1 MTQIAPT
8 PAPES
13 ATPGSPQQPSLPV
26 SPQSNAAPKP
36 KFNRRLLIPIG
47 LATVAI
53 GYGVWLILPRPAETV
68 LHISG
73 RLESDETDIGAKTG
87 GRIVKILV
95 REGDVVKKG
104 AVVVEMQ
111 DEEISAQLSG
121 LTAQIES
128 ARQEENQAKQDVAV
142 AESRMREADLNLQ
155 QSKGDS
161 SGRVEQAQSNVSAAE
176 ADLLQAKAQV
186 EQAKAQVQQS
196 KSELRFAQLER
207 DRYVKLVAEGAVN
220 QQLLDQ
226 KQTTLD
232 TTEASL
238 NTSEAKLV
246 ASQAAV
252 KSQVD
257 RLAAASGSL
266 TQVRSTGLNPEIR
279 TAQLD
284 AFSQQKTQ
292 AQAKLA
298 AAQAKVKNAEASRD
312 QIQRRLESFKVRSP
326 IDGIVQD
333 RPLEPGAVVSAGKTL
348 LTVLDPS
355 AVYLRGYIPEG
366 DIGKIRVSQTARVL
380 LDSSPNQ
387 PFSARVSQIDT
398 KASFTPENIYFK
410 QDRVKQVFGIKLSI
424 DKPEGFAKP
433 GMPADAEIDLG
444 L

>member
-1 MTQIAPT
+1 MTQIAPN

-13 ATPGSPQQPSLPV
+13 ATSGSPQQPSLPV
-26 SPQSNAAPKP
+26 SPQSNADPKP
-36 KFNRRLLIPIG
+36 KFDRRLLIPIG
-47 LATVAI
+47 LAAAAI

-95 REGDVVKKG
+95 REG
-104 AVVVEMQ
+104 
-111 DEEISAQLSG
+111 
-121 LTAQIES
+121 
-128 ARQEENQAKQDVAV
+128 
-142 AESRMREADLNLQ
+142 EADLNLQ

-232 TTEASL
+232 TTKASL
-238 NTSEAKLV
+238 NTAKAKLV

-298 AAQAKVKNAEASRD
+298 AAQAKVKNAQASRD

-424 DKPEGFAKP
+424 DKPEGFAKL

>member
-1 MTQIAPT
+1 MTQIAPNPT
-8 PAPES
+8 PES
-13 ATPGSPQQPSLPV
+13 ATSGSPQQPSLPV
-26 SPQSNAAPKP
+26 SPQSNADPKP
-36 KFNRRLLIPIG
+36 KFDRRLLIPIG
-47 LATVAI
+47 LAAAAI

-95 REGDVVKKG
+95 REG
-104 AVVVEMQ
+104 
-111 DEEISAQLSG
+111 
-121 LTAQIES
+121 
-128 ARQEENQAKQDVAV
+128 
-142 AESRMREADLNLQ
+142 EADLNLQ

-232 TTEASL
+232 TTKASL
-238 NTSEAKLV
+238 NTAKAKLV

-298 AAQAKVKNAEASRD
+298 AAQAKVKNAQASRD

-424 DKPEGFAKP
+424 DKPEGFAKL

>member
-1 MTQIAPT
+1 MRYLLDTCVISDFIQLVSSVFFEVSIMTQIAPNPT
-8 PAPES
+8 PES
-13 ATPGSPQQPSLPV
+13 ATSGSPQQPSLPV
-26 SPQSNAAPKP
+26 SPQSNADPKP
-36 KFNRRLLIPIG
+36 KFDRRLPIPIG
-47 LATVAI
+47 LAAAAI

-95 REGDVVKKG
+95 REG
-104 AVVVEMQ
+104 
-111 DEEISAQLSG
+111 
-121 LTAQIES
+121 
-128 ARQEENQAKQDVAV
+128 
-142 AESRMREADLNLQ
+142 EADLNLQ

-232 TTEASL
+232 TTKASL
-238 NTSEAKLV
+238 NTAKAKLV

-284 AFSQQKTQ
+284 ASSQQKTQ

-298 AAQAKVKNAEASRD
+298 AAQAKVKNAQASRD

-424 DKPEGFAKP
+424 DKPEGFAKL

>member
-1 MTQIAPT
+1 MTQIAPN

-13 ATPGSPQQPSLPV
+13 ATSGSPQQPSLPV
-26 SPQSNAAPKP
+26 SPQSNADPKP
-36 KFNRRLLIPIG
+36 KFDRRLLIPIG
-47 LATVAI
+47 LAAAAI

-95 REGDVVKKG
+95 REG
-104 AVVVEMQ
+104 
-111 DEEISAQLSG
+111 
-121 LTAQIES
+121 
-128 ARQEENQAKQDVAV
+128 
-142 AESRMREADLNLQ
+142 EADLNLQ

-238 NTSEAKLV
+238 NTAEAKLV

-298 AAQAKVKNAEASRD
+298 AAQAKVKNAQASRD

-424 DKPEGFAKP
+424 DKPEGFAKL

>member
-1 MTQIAPT
+1 MRYLLDTCVISDFIQLVSSVFFEVSIMTQIAPNPT
-8 PAPES
+8 PES
-13 ATPGSPQQPSLPV
+13 ATSGSPQQPSLPV
-26 SPQSNAAPKP
+26 SPQSNADPKP
-36 KFNRRLLIPIG
+36 KFDRRLPIPIG
-47 LATVAI
+47 LAAAAI

-95 REGDVVKKG
+95 REG
-104 AVVVEMQ
+104 
-111 DEEISAQLSG
+111 
-121 LTAQIES
+121 
-128 ARQEENQAKQDVAV
+128 
-142 AESRMREADLNLQ
+142 EADLNLQ

-196 KSELRFAQLER
+196 KSELRFAQVER

-232 TTEASL
+232 TTKASL
-238 NTSEAKLV
+238 NTAKAKLV

-298 AAQAKVKNAEASRD
+298 AAQAKVKNAQASRD

-424 DKPEGFAKP
+424 DKPEGFAKL

>member
-1 MTQIAPT
+1 MTQIAPN

-13 ATPGSPQQPSLPV
+13 ATSGSPQQPSLPV
-26 SPQSNAAPKP
+26 SPQSNADPKP
-36 KFNRRLLIPIG
+36 KFDRRLPIPIG
-47 LATVAI
+47 LAAAAI

-95 REGDVVKKG
+95 REG
-104 AVVVEMQ
+104 
-111 DEEISAQLSG
+111 
-121 LTAQIES
+121 
-128 ARQEENQAKQDVAV
+128 
-142 AESRMREADLNLQ
+142 EADLNLQ

-196 KSELRFAQLER
+196 KSELRFAQVER

-232 TTEASL
+232 TTKASL
-238 NTSEAKLV
+238 NTAKAKLV

-298 AAQAKVKNAEASRD
+298 AAQAKVKNAEVSRD

-424 DKPEGFAKP
+424 DKPEGFAKL

>member
-1 MTQIAPT
+1 MTQIAPN

-13 ATPGSPQQPSLPV
+13 ATSGSPQQPSLPV
-26 SPQSNAAPKP
+26 SPQSNADPKP
-36 KFNRRLLIPIG
+36 KFDRRLLIPIG
-47 LATVAI
+47 LAAAAI

-95 REGDVVKKG
+95 REG
-104 AVVVEMQ
+104 
-111 DEEISAQLSG
+111 
-121 LTAQIES
+121 
-128 ARQEENQAKQDVAV
+128 
-142 AESRMREADLNLQ
+142 EADLNLQ

-232 TTEASL
+232 TTKASL
-238 NTSEAKLV
+238 NTAKAKLV

-298 AAQAKVKNAEASRD
+298 AAQAKVKNAEVSRD

-424 DKPEGFAKP
+424 DKPEGFAKL

>member
-1 MTQIAPT
+1 MTQIAPN

-13 ATPGSPQQPSLPV
+13 ATSGSPQQPSLPV
-26 SPQSNAAPKP
+26 SPQSNADPKP
-36 KFNRRLLIPIG
+36 KFDRRLPIPIG
-47 LATVAI
+47 LAAAAI

-95 REGDVVKKG
+95 REG
-104 AVVVEMQ
+104 
-111 DEEISAQLSG
+111 
-121 LTAQIES
+121 
-128 ARQEENQAKQDVAV
+128 
-142 AESRMREADLNLQ
+142 EADLNLQ

-232 TTEASL
+232 TTKASL
-238 NTSEAKLV
+238 NTAKAKLV

-298 AAQAKVKNAEASRD
+298 AAQAKVKNAEVSRD

-424 DKPEGFAKP
+424 DKPEGFAKL